1 MIYGLM
7 SLLNILCGI
16 VTPSYTA
23 VYMVENSV
31 MREAIRRGGVFDGV
45 VGELAEDLTPDE
57 HGKFRV
63 MILEGSAQNE
73 TTQLPLTEPPAARSG
88 QKKPYSTSAIL
99 NGRLVSMDA
108 KISIKDLL
116 SANFYQFKTAIPL
129 LRFIPWNLLTLLWPF
144 CKRSTRPPAQ
154 TLTSAVSE
162 TEPGNKTVRQTTWE
176 VDSKKFWKTLKSL
189 FHKPKSKYDP
199 SKLPERFYFKPFE
212 RYNRK

>member
-1 MIYGLM
+1 VLFSIHRRLNYLLKVCFWGAKDSKMTTENTETTRENAETTREEPWISEHDVNISGNYSVIKAIIALIQLYSIVVEFLGTQMEDRQITHYSSYQLTMIYGLM

-31 MREAIRRGGVFDGV
+31 MRDAIRRGGVFDGV
-45 VGELAEDLTPDE
+45 VGELAEDLAPDE

-99 NGRLVSMDA
+99 MVDW
-108 KISIKDLL
+108 
-116 SANFYQFKTAIPL
+116 Y
-129 LRFIPWNLLTLLWPF
+129 PWM
-144 CKRSTRPPAQ
+144 
-154 TLTSAVSE
+154 
-162 TEPGNKTVRQTTWE
+162 
-176 VDSKKFWKTLKSL
+176 LKL
-189 FHKPKSKYDP
+189 A
-199 SKLPERFYFKPFE
+199 
-212 RYNRK
+212 